1 MIKFYSF
8 AIPFLLFFTDSFA
21 QMLPADTSWTKCL
34 GGSGTETPGTAM
46 SSNFGMNAAYVAVD
60 SSGNFYT
67 ATCTNSSN
75 GYVNGNSGLND
86 IWLLKISPQGDTLW
100 TKRFGGSGDERVYR
114 IRSVSSGGII
124 MLGKTQSNDGDF
136 TGSHGQ
142 TDAFI
147 IRVSADGNTLF
158 NKLYGGADQDYL
170 YDITENPDGNFVA
183 CGETGSNDGDLNATG
198 SGLGWVLFINGN
210 SGTVSSSVTFEG
222 PDHAS
227 ANFLENLFTI
237 TRLAD
242 GTGYIAAGYT
252 SPDFSNSNADN
263 IWVLKFNFAAT
274 VIWSKKYG
282 SITSSDYPSA
292 VLDAGDGQFY
302 IVASTSAAG
311 GNNTSGYFGGPS
323 DGWLIKCDAT
333 GNILW
338 NKNYG
343 GTNWDAFYDGAVQ
356 SSGNILLSGFTRS
369 SDNDLSTTT
378 PRGLADYWLV
388 QVSGNNGSIIDMKR
402 AGGSA
407 GDFGIGMAYDSL
419 RNNILMVG
427 RTESTDGCVHGNNG
441 GRDLWIVCYSS
452 DEQLSLDQLPENNF
466 NIIAYPNP
474 VNNLLTI
481 SSSQPVERIELFNSE
496 GIHVK
501 GVICLPGKEG
511 NYHIETEKLSKGYY
525 LLNVITQNGNKT
537 IKLIKD

>member
-1 MIKFYSF
+1 
-8 AIPFLLFFTDSFA
+8 
-21 QMLPADTSWTKCL
+21 
-34 GGSGTETPGTAM
+34 
-46 SSNFGMNAAYVAVD
+46 
-60 SSGNFYT
+60 
-67 ATCTNSSN
+67 
-75 GYVNGNSGLND
+75 
-86 IWLLKISPQGDTLW
+86 
-100 TKRFGGSGDERVYR
+100 
-114 IRSVSSGGII
+114 
-124 MLGKTQSNDGDF
+124 
-136 TGSHGQ
+136 
-142 TDAFI
+142 
-147 IRVSADGNTLF
+147 
-158 NKLYGGADQDYL
+158 
-170 YDITENPDGNFVA
+170 
-183 CGETGSNDGDLNATG
+183 
-198 SGLGWVLFINGN
+198 
-210 SGTVSSSVTFEG
+210 
-222 PDHAS
+222 
-227 ANFLENLFTI
+227 
-237 TRLAD
+237 
-242 GTGYIAAGYT
+242 
-252 SPDFSNSNADN
+252 
-263 IWVLKFNFAAT
+263 VLKFNFAAT

-323 DGWLIKCDAT
+323 DGWLIKCDET

-496 GIHVK
+496 GIHLK

>member
-1 MIKFYSF
+1 MNRIYSLVIF
-8 AIPFLLFFTDSFA
+8 FVLFSNCSFT
-21 QMLPADTSWTKCL
+21 QTLPADTAWTKCI

-60 SSGNFYT
+60 SSGNFYA

-75 GYVNGNSGLND
+75 GYMNGNSGLND

-100 TKRFGGSGDERVYR
+100 TKRFGGSGDERVFR
-114 IRSVSSGGII
+114 VRSVRSGGII
-124 MLGKTQSNDGDF
+124 MLGKTQSNDGSF
-136 TGSHGQ
+136 SGSHGQ

-183 CGETGSNDGDLNATG
+183 CGETGSNDGDLTAAG

-263 IWVLKFNFAAT
+263 IWVLKFNFDAT

-282 SITSSDYPSA
+282 SITASDYPSA
-292 VLDAGDGQFY
+292 VLDAGAGQFY
-302 IVASTSAAG
+302 VVASTAAAG
-311 GNNTSGYFGGPS
+311 GDNTSGYYGGPA
-323 DGWLIKCDAT
+323 DGWLIKCDAA
-333 GNILW
+333 GGILW

-343 GTNWDAFYDGAVQ
+343 GTNWEAFYDGAVQ
-356 SSGNILLSGFTRS
+356 PSGNILLSGFTRS
-369 SDNDLSTTT
+369 TDNDLAATTA
-378 PRGLADYWLV
+378 RGLADYWLV
-388 QVSGNNGSIIDMKR
+388 QVSGTSGSVIDMKR

-441 GRDLWIVCYSS
+441 GRDLWVVCYSS

-466 NIIAYPNP
+466 NILAYPNP

-481 SSSQPVERIELFNSE
+481 TSVQPVESIELYNLKGDKVSD
-496 GIHVK
+496 GIS
-501 GVICLPGKEG
+501 IPGKAD
-511 NYHIETEKLSKGYY
+511 NYSIQTDKLSKGSYF
-525 LLNVITQNGNKT
+525 LKVTTKEGVKK
-537 IKLIKD
+537 IKLIKE